1 MDEYHVSYMVVYSR
15 TVEAESP
22 EEAAEAVAADCPY
35 DVDYPAAVTN
45 CRTGEYC
52 EVY

>member
-22 EEAAEAVAADCPY
+22 EEAAEADCPY